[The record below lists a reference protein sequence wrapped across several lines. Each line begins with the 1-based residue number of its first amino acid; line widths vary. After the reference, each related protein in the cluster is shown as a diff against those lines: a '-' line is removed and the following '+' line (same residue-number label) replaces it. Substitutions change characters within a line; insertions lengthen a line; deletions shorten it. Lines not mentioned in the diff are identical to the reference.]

1 MNHLYVFSSPS
12 SILNLGVQPR
22 FNILDESSN
31 FLGFPSGLEASAN
44 SPEKLSK
51 FFIFSAASK
60 LISRNHFQ
68 YLKVFHQ
75 YRFQLYILQHKKDRL
90 RIEIS

>member
-1 MNHLYVFSSPS
+1 MRAECLSQHGNTVVQFKKNLSLNHLYVFSSPS

-31 FLGFPSGLEASAN
+31 FLGFPSGLEASKAN

-51 FFIFSAASK
+51 FFIFSAS
-60 LISRNHFQ
+60 
-68 YLKVFHQ
+68 
-75 YRFQLYILQHKKDRL
+75 
-90 RIEIS
+90 E